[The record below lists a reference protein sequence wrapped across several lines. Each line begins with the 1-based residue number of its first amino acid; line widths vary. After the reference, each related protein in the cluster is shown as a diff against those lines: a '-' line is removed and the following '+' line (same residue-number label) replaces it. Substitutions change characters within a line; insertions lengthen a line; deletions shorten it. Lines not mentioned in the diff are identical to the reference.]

1 MIFATPS
8 LNQKNYCC
16 NNFKLL
22 YFSAEMIGFKNLDP
36 FYNILPM
43 IPGVQFFT
51 NNSKLDSIS
60 KIQRGQYVDTGAI
73 TADYELVTFYEP
85 VPLEF
90 YIKFSFFSYFMTFF
104 GILFLQSFTICIIDI
119 FWLKT
124 ITSNITIWERILHA
138 IQKSHFPFPHKNWHE
153 GNGSCLNHEKRKKLV
168 QKEVLTATI
177 VNLVFNMVMLI
188 PLVILCKI
196 KKYS

>member
-1 MIFATPS
+1 
-8 LNQKNYCC
+8 
-16 NNFKLL
+16 
-22 YFSAEMIGFKNLDP
+22 MIGFKNHDP
-36 FYNILPM
+36 YPVMPM
-43 IPGVQFFT
+43 IPGVQFFF

-60 KIQRGQYVDTGAI
+60 KIQRGQYVDTGAL
-73 TADYELVTFYEP
+73 TADYEPLSFYEP

-90 YIKFSFFSYFMTFF
+90 YVKFSFFSYFLAFI

-124 ITSNITIWERILHA
+124 MPSSVTIWERILHA

-196 KKYS
+196 KRIFLANFIFVI